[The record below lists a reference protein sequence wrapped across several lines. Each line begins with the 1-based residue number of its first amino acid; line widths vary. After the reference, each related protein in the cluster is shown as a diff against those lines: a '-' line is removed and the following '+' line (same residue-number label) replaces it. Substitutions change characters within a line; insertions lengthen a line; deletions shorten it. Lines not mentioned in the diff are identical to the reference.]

1 VKAVK
6 IAHGDGQQSSER
18 YMRTNQETGHRHS
31 GKGVEGYAGNDP
43 ALYLPAAA
51 VQHSP
56 QFLREVD
63 NPKTS
68 GRRALLRVDNL

>member
-1 VKAVK
+1 MATVSKSATQPNVTSAETK
-6 IAHGDGQQSSER
+6 KQGADTVER
-18 YMRTNQETGHRHS
+18 RRS
-31 GKGVEGYAGNDP
+31 DAGNDP

-68 GRRALLRVDNL
+68 GQRALLRVDNL

>member
-1 VKAVK
+1 MATVSKSATQPNVTNAETK
-6 IAHGDGQQSSER
+6 KQGADTVER
-18 YMRTNQETGHRHS
+18 RRSDAGH
-31 GKGVEGYAGNDP
+31 DP

-68 GRRALLRVDNL
+68 GQRALLRVDNL